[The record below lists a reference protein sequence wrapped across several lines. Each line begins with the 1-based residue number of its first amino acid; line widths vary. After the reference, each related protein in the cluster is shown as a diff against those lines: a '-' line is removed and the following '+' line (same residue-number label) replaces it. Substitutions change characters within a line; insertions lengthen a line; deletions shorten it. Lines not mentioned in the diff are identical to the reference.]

1 MLDGLADKLGKPKT
15 FVLVDDSTK
24 QHVLPCLSSKAIDG
38 AQLIAIGAGEE
49 SKTLDSL
56 SFVWQ
61 QLGENGATR
70 SSLLIN
76 LGGGVV
82 TDLGGFAAATYMRG
96 MRCINVPTTL
106 LAAVDAAVGG
116 KTGINFNG
124 YKNQIGA
131 FFTPF
136 ATVISTEFFH
146 TLDAA
151 HLLSGYAEML
161 KHALL
166 TDDKMLARLLMYDI
180 EAYEDDTLLPL
191 LEESIAVKTEIAEK
205 DFRESSL
212 RKVLNLGH
220 TVGHAFEALDL
231 KRNGTA
237 MPHGYAVAA
246 GLVVE
251 LILSHMTLG
260 FSSETLYRLANYVY
274 EKYDSYDVCCDD
286 YPLLIEAMQHDKKNI
301 STDRINFTL
310 LRAVGVPEINHYVSP
325 QQIEAALDIYRDL
338 MRM

>member
-1 MLDGLADKLGKPKT
+1 MLDDLADKLGKPKT
-15 FVLVDDSTK
+15 FVLVDDNTK

-38 AQLIAIGAGEE
+38 AQLIIIGTGEE

-56 SFVWQ
+56 NFVWK

-131 FFTPF
+131 FFAPF
-136 ATVISTEFFH
+136 ATVISTIFLH
-146 TLDAA
+146 TLDARQ
-151 HLLSGYAEML
+151 LLSGYAEML

-166 TDDKMLARLLMYDI
+166 TDEKMLARLLNYNI
-180 EAYEDDTLLPL
+180 EEYEDYTLLPL
-191 LEESIAVKTEIAEK
+191 LEESITVKAEIVEK

-220 TVGHAFEALDL
+220 TVGHAFETFDL
-231 KRNGTA
+231 KKNGTA
-237 MPHGYAVAA
+237 MPHGFAVAA

-251 LILSHMTLG
+251 LILSHLTLG
-260 FSSETLYRLANYVY
+260 FPSEALHRIANYVY
-274 EKYDSYDVCCDD
+274 DKYDSYDICCDD
-286 YPLLIEAMQHDKKNI
+286 YPLLIEAMQHDKKNT
-301 STDRINFTL
+301 SVDRINFTL
-310 LRAVGVPEINHYVSP
+310 LREVGAPEIDHSVSP

-338 MRM
+338 MKM